1 MLDINCKENKVRFK
15 SVWYY
20 AVNKAI
26 NTLQY
31 KRFKYPKQKW
41 NLQIKMKIMTGSEDP
56 ENEIFKKKV
65 WMCLVEYYDPNN
77 SNTTVTQTH
86 VIN

>member
-1 MLDINCKENKVRFK
+1 MPYTKQLIL
-15 SVWYY
+15 Y
-20 AVNKAI
+20 
-26 NTLQY
+26 NTNALKGHLNQWKFY
-31 KRFKYPKQKW
+31 PYKYPNQKR

-65 WMCLVEYYDPNN
+65 WMCLVEYYDPNH